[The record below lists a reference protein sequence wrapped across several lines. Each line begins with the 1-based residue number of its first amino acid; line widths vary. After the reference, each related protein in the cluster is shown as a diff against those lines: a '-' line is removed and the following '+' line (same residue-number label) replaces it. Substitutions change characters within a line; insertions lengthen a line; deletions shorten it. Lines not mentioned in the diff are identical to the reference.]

1 MRGRVDLAASVE
13 ARSQQC
19 CVEQGIL
26 CDLNGKWPLRLEM
39 STKTSSEICDFP
51 FHFSDLRGRVEFI
64 VLSGS

>member
-1 MRGRVDLAASVE
+1 MRGRVDLAASAE

-64 VLSGS
+64 ALSGS